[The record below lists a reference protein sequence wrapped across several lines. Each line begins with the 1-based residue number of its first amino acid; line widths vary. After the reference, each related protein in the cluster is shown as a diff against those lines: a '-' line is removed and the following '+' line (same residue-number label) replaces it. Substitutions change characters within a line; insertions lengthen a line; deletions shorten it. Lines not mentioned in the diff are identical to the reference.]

1 MAKIK
6 MFEFRDVLECL
17 FTFPVTTNSTFLV
30 VSLNVKI
37 IEFIKVSFE
46 FVLKFI
52 NYFINVNK
60 HK

>member
-46 FVLKFI
+46 FVLNLLNI
-52 NYFINVNK
+52 S
-60 HK
+60 